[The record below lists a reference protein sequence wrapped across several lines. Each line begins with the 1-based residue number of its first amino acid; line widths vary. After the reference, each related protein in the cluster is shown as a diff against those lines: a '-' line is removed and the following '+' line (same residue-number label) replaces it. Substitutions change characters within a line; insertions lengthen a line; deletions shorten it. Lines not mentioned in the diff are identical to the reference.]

1 MLYEEALALAPGNA
15 AIHVQAG
22 HMFKEVRN
30 FTAAERHYRAAE
42 RLAPAD
48 ADLQL
53 QLGHFNKAADRL
65 DRARAHYARAAALT
79 PGWAEP
85 AHELAELVRRDAAFD
100 WYDERPG
107 VDAPAPELV
116 PGPVAPV
123 PSGPIDIIRFRRL
136 GGRRRR
142 TATGT
147 VPLLSGVEAIHG
159 ACFSDRPLVEATV
172 LIDGAVIARDP
183 TETVGTADPAV
194 MKAVF
199 NLWVDMSGLSTGLHR
214 FDLVLKDAAGWT
226 RRHTER
232 IAVAA
237 PIPPDG
243 PGLLD
248 SDGWVTLAPDDP
260 RSVVEQVRAAPSVV
274 RPVERMTMTAPAAI
288 LVLRTDQLGDMV
300 VSIPALRRLRV
311 LFPDA
316 RIVGLLTAANAELAR
331 SLELFDEVLV
341 ADFPDDPVRRRRTMS
356 IEAQRALAA
365 RLAPYRFDVAIDLAT
380 SDVSRPLLRLAGARL
395 LFGFD
400 DGASPWLD
408 GGISGHVRDPRNVGD
423 AAPQSGRVLALVE
436 RLGTLFATGAQV
448 IPRPEL
454 RRERLAA
461 LGLAPH
467 DRFIVLHAGARV
479 AFSRWPGFPD
489 LARAWLDR
497 HAGKVVLLTEGAD
510 LAATLPPDLRSADRL
525 LVIDHHLPF
534 DDLDT
539 LLSFATAFVGNDSGP
554 KHLAALRGTPV
565 VSIHCARIGWAE
577 WGQEQTGVVISRRV
591 PCAGCALFHDAD
603 ECGKGIAC
611 VTDVDVAEVLAAT
624 EGLLE

>member
-1 MLYEEALALAPGNA
+1 MEALALTPDDA

-22 HMFKEVRN
+22 HMFKEVRD

-42 RLAPAD
+42 RLTPAD

-53 QLGHFNKAADRL
+53 QLGHFNKTADRL
-65 DRARAHYARAAALT
+65 DRARAHYARAVALA
-79 PGWAEP
+79 PEWSEP
-85 AHELAELVRRDAAFD
+85 ARELAELVRREAAFD
-100 WYDERPG
+100 LSDEEPS
-107 VDAPAPELV
+107 VDAPVPELV
-116 PGPVAPV
+116 PGPVVPV
-123 PSGPIDIIRFRRL
+123 PPGQIDIVRFRRL
-136 GGRRRR
+136 GGRRHR

-147 VPLLSGVEAIHG
+147 VPLLSGVEAIQG
-159 ACFSDRPLVEATV
+159 VCFTDRPLVEATV
-172 LIDGAVIARDP
+172 LVDGAVIAREP
-183 TETVGTADPAV
+183 IETVGTADPAV
-194 MKAVF
+194 VKAVF
-199 NLWVDMSGLSTGLHR
+199 NLWVDLSDLSPGLHR
-214 FDLVLKDAAGWT
+214 FDLVLTDAAGWT

-243 PGLLD
+243 AGPLD
-248 SDGWVTLAPDDP
+248 SDGWVTLAPGDP
-260 RSVVEQVRAAPSVV
+260 RAVVEQVCAAPSVV
-274 RPVERMTMTAPAAI
+274 RPVEQMTMPPPAAI

-300 VSIPALRRLRV
+300 VSIPALRRLRA
-311 LFPDA
+311 LFPAA
-316 RIVGLLTAANAELAR
+316 RIVGLLTAANADLAR
-331 SLELFDEVLV
+331 SLGLLDEVLV
-341 ADFPDDPVRRRRTMS
+341 VDFPDDPVRRRRTMT
-356 IEAQRALAA
+356 IKAQRALAE
-365 RLAPYRFDVAIDLAT
+365 RLAPHRFDVAIDLAT
-380 SDVSRPLLRLAGARL
+380 SDVSRPLLRLTGARL

-400 DGASPWLD
+400 DDASPWLD
-408 GGISGHVRDPRNVGD
+408 GGISGHVRDPRNVG

-461 LGLAPH
+461 LGLAPE

-497 HAGKVVLLTEGAD
+497 HAGKVVLLTQGTD
-510 LAATLPPDLRSADRL
+510 LAAALSPDLRGSNRL
-525 LVIDHHLPF
+525 IVIDQRLPF
-534 DDLDT
+534 DDLDA
-539 LLSFATAFVGNDSGP
+539 LLSFATVFVGNDSGP

-611 VTDVDVAEVLAAT
+611 VTDIAVTEVLAAT
-624 EGLLE
+624 ETLLR